1 MLLSVKSKAFTAVLA
16 LLAVSACAEYQNHR
30 DTVTLGAGNAGE
42 ANLAIQTVNPF
53 PPNAGQTQINTPGD
67 RL

>member
-1 MLLSVKSKAFTAVLA
+1 MLLSIRSKAFVAVLA
-16 LLAVSACAEYQNHR
+16 LITLSACADYQNHR
-30 DTVTLGAGNAGE
+30 DTVTLGAGDAPE

-53 PPNAGQTQINTPGD
+53 PPSSGQTQVDVPGN

>member
-1 MLLSVKSKAFTAVLA
+1 MLSSVKNKALIAALS
-16 LLAVSACAEYQNHR
+16 LLAISGCADHLNHR
-30 DTVTLGAGNAGE
+30 DTVTLGAGDAAE

-53 PPNAGQTQINTPGD
+53 PPNAGQTQIDVPGG